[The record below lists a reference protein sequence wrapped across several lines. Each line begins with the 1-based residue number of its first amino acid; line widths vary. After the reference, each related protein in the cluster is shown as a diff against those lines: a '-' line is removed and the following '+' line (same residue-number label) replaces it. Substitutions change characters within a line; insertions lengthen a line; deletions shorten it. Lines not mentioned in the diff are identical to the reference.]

1 LQVIPRLWGFAV
13 KRADELCVGDIIVQD
28 PCGFFPSKLM
38 PEFISVHTLQLTG
51 DDVVVNEGLTTSQGN
66 CVLVL
71 YNHKTGDSRKSWEV
85 EWEYD
90 PSQRWYTL
98 TYR

>member
-1 LQVIPRLWGFAV
+1 MQVIPRLWGFAV

-28 PCGFFPSKLM
+28 PCGFFPGKLR

-51 DDVVVNEGLTTSQGN
+51 DDVVVTDGVTTSQGN

-71 YNHKTGDSRKSWEV
+71 YNHKTAHSRKSWEV
-85 EWEYD
+85 EWEHD
-90 PSQRWYTL
+90 PSQRRYIL
-98 TYR
+98 TNR